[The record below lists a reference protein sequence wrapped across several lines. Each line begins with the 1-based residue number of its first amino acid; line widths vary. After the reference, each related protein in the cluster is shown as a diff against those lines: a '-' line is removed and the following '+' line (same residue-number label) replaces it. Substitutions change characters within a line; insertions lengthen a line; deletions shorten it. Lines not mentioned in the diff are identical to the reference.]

1 VSRTG
6 GRFRV
11 LFLCTGNSARSIL
24 AEHLLRRLDPGRFE
38 TFSAG
43 SHPRGA
49 VHPLALE
56 LLAGRDGV
64 DSSTARSKSWQELA
78 DTDLDLV
85 VTVCD
90 EARESCPLWPR
101 ATAVAHWGMP
111 DPAAIPGSVET
122 QRAAFEAAMRLLEDR
137 LASLAALPLES
148 MGPEQLEDQV
158 GRFGEP

>member
-1 VSRTG
+1 MSDPSLV
-6 GRFRV
+6 FRV

-24 AEHLLRRLDPGRFE
+24 AEHLLAQLDPGRFE
-38 TFSAG
+38 TWSAG
-43 SHPRGA
+43 SHPRGT

-56 LLAGRDGV
+56 VLAGRGIDV
-64 DSSTARSKSWQELA
+64 RSARSKSWRELA

-101 ATAVAHWGMP
+101 AAAVVHWSMP
-111 DPAAIPGSVET
+111 DPTAVEGSEEER
-122 QRAAFEAAMRLLEDR
+122 RAAFAAAARLLDERLDR
-137 LASLAALPLES
+137 LATLPLES

-158 GRFGEP
+158 GRIGEA